1 MLIVESVVEAAEVA
15 ETSLAVY
22 SLAWEHRRILH
33 IVVVSAVVA
42 VVVWSSFA
50 AARVL
55 LEVEDSASERSVLSR
70 TGCRGCTW
78 CLY

>member
-1 MLIVESVVEAAEVA
+1 MLIAASVVEAAEVA

-22 SLAWEHRRILH
+22 SLAWEHRRSLC

-50 AARVL
+50 AVLAL
-55 LEVEDSASERSVLSR
+55 LEVEDCPSQRSVLSR
-70 TGCRGCTW
+70 TGCRGCT
-78 CLY
+78 